1 LIRRIGDT
9 HVVRHDVDDNAHTEL
24 LRPAGEHAKSVS
36 ATDFRIDSRVI
47 DYVIAM
53 PATRSRLGYGRSVA
67 VAYAEPMEILY
78 YRSRVNE
85 CEIAGELETIRR
97 RGDASA
103 HRQNRPGIGRLA
115 PWLTRAAAVCK
126 DGGFPSLITKAL
138 EPSS

>member
-9 HVVRHDVDDNAHTEL
+9 HVVRYNVDDNAHTEL
-24 LRPAGEHAKSVS
+24 LRSAGEHAKSVC
-36 ATDFRIDSRVI
+36 ATDFGIDSRVI

-67 VAYAEPMEILY
+67 VAYAEPVEVLY
-78 YRSRVNE
+78 YGSRVNE
-85 CEIAGELETIRR
+85 CEIVGQLETIRR

-115 PWLTRAAAVCK
+115 P
-126 DGGFPSLITKAL
+126 
-138 EPSS
+138 